1 MAIKLPPAL
10 LGAIGRARARP
21 AVGSPC
27 FCRRALSTEAAPPP
41 LLAKLKGDLKAAMKA
56 KDAAR
61 LTVLRLVLASTLNA
75 SKTNAPIQ
83 TDAQMVALLRKT
95 TRSSQDAVDEFR
107 AAGREDLAGS
117 EEAQIKVLEEY
128 VSGSGIETVTGDGLG
143 HIVRTVMSGTRGR
156 GRCRQGHDRR
166 GNEAPARTWRSA
178 RREGRRE
185 GRGHPRG
192 KGGERRSL
200 TGGDVAGCIAPLLGA
215 LDDVQYMYIICVC
228 WAGESPAVASAPD
241 PVPRPTP

>member
-83 TDAQMVALLRKT
+83 TDAQMVALLSKT
-95 TRSSQDAVDEFR
+95 TRSSQDAVDEFL

-143 HIVRTVMSGTRGR
+143 HIVRTVMSELAAEGVAARAMTGEAM
-156 GRCRQGHDRR
+156 RR
-166 GNEAPARTWRSA
+166 LLAP
-178 RREGRRE
+178 G
-185 GRGHPRG
+185 GPLDG
-192 KGGERRSL
+192 K
-200 TGGDVAGCIAPLLGA
+200 DVAKAEVIR
-215 LDDVQYMYIICVC
+215 VVK
-228 WAGESPAVASAPD
+228 EASAEA
-241 PVPRPTP
+241 